1 MAYRIEH
8 RIGIAAP
15 AETIWEIVADVPGW
29 ADWNPLYPAASGVI
43 RIGETLRLT
52 LALPGQKPEA
62 IAPRVLDWVPYEQ
75 LHWFSSAGSGL
86 VKAVRYI
93 EIEKLD
99 EDSCI
104 FSHGELYSGLL
115 GAFVAK
121 RMKGPIRAGFVAMSE
136 TLKAKAEAA
145 YAAQPKPKKAK
156 APIKPLVTEHPKPV
170 APLVSPV
177 KAIAAPKPLYRPGA
191 R

>member
-1 MAYRIEH
+1 MAFRIEH
-8 RIGIAAP
+8 RIGVAAP
-15 AETIWEIVADVPGW
+15 AETIWDIVADVPGW
-29 ADWNPLYPAASGVI
+29 ESWNPLYPSASGVI

-52 LALPGQKPEA
+52 QALPGQKPEA
-62 IAPRVLDWVPYEQ
+62 IAPRVLDWVPLEQ
-75 LHWFSSAGSGL
+75 LHWFTSAGNGL

-104 FSHGELYSGLL
+104 FSNGELYSGLL

-121 RMKGPIRAGFVAMSE
+121 RMKGALRAGFTSMGEA
-136 TLKAKAEAA
+136 LKAKSEAV
-145 YAAQPKPKKAK
+145 YAGQPKREKTK
-156 APIKPLVTEHPKPV
+156 IKPLVTEHPKPV

-177 KAIAAPKPLYRPGA
+177 HSILSPKPLYKPGG